1 MEINIIK
8 VELMKMIKSKKLL
21 LLFVLFIFTSF
32 AGPVYAGTDSV
43 SWTMQIIGLFGG
55 LAFFLFGMELMSS
68 GMKHAAGNQMRYIL
82 ATLTENRFRGMLLGV
97 IVTMIIQSGSATSVM
112 LVGFV
117 QAGLMSFA
125 QTIGVLVGAGIGMT
139 VTAQLIAFKVTDFAL
154 LMIAVGFLIRM
165 NAKKQTLKNISE
177 VLLGFG
183 ILFYGLKLM
192 GDSMAPLKSSQEVV
206 EFLAGLGNPV
216 IGLIIGTVLTAI
228 IQSSTALIGILII
241 LGSSGMLTLEATI
254 PMVLGANIGTC
265 ITAGFASIGTSRE
278 AKRVALANVLFRV
291 IAVAVFIWWVPEFAT
306 FIQKIALKFG
316 SDLARQIA
324 NVHTV
329 FNVVAGLILLPLTS
343 SYAKLILKIMP
354 EKESEL
360 EYQPTTTFLDESKI
374 LSPALGIDLARSE
387 ASRMAA
393 TLEIMLKAVA
403 VPFVTDEKKR
413 DKLDPELSLME
424 GIDRREEEI
433 DLMEEKIVGY
443 LIRIAQIADSEEYTK
458 ISYAM
463 VSIVKDMESI
473 GDIVHRNIK
482 GLITKK
488 QGLKHDFSDEGKE
501 ELTIYHQKVCKQIRL
516 LKEAFAE
523 KNLEK
528 AQKIMGKER
537 KYLDLELQY
546 RARHLDRL
554 VCQKAESME
563 THEVHM
569 ELMNLMAQIIVYS
582 SNIAKT
588 FMQTQTPKKQL
599 LL

>member
-1 MEINIIK
+1 
-8 VELMKMIKSKKLL
+8 MKITKSKTFIA
-21 LLFVLFIFTSF
+21 LLFFLFIITAAS
-32 AGPVYAGTDSV
+32 PVYAGTDSI
-43 SWTMQIIGLFGG
+43 SWTMQIIGLMGG

-82 ATLTENRFRGMLLGV
+82 ATLTENRFRGMLLGI

-154 LMIAVGFLIRM
+154 LMIAVGFLMRM
-165 NAKKQTLKNISE
+165 TAKKEAFKNISE

-192 GDSMAPLKSSQEVV
+192 GDSMAPLRSSPDVV
-206 EFLAGLGNPV
+206 NFLAGLGNPV
-216 IGLIIGTVLTAI
+216 IGLLIGTILTAI
-228 IQSSTALIGILII
+228 IQSSTAFIGILII
-241 LGSSGMLTLEATI
+241 LGSSGMLTLDATI

-291 IAVAVFIWWVPEFAT
+291 IAVAAFIWWVPEFSI
-306 FIQKIALKFG
+306 FIQKIAHRFG

-329 FNVVAGLILLPLTS
+329 FNVTAGLVLLPLTT
-343 SYAKLILKIMP
+343 SYARLILKIMP
-354 EKESEL
+354 EKESEK
-360 EYQPTTTFLDESKI
+360 EYQPTTTFLDESHI

-387 ASRMAA
+387 ASRMAE
-393 TLEIMLKAVA
+393 TLERMLKAVA

-413 DKLDPELSLME
+413 FKDNPQLSLME
-424 GIDRREEEI
+424 GIDRMEEDI
-433 DLMEEKIVGY
+433 DFLEEKIVAY

-473 GDIVHRNIK
+473 GDLVHRNIK
-482 GLITKK
+482 NLIRKK
-488 QGLKHDFSDEGKE
+488 QSLKYDFSDEGKE

-554 VCQKAESME
+554 VHQKEESVA

-588 FMQTQTPKKQL
+588 FMQTQTPEKQL
-599 LL
+599 FL

>member
-1 MEINIIK
+1 
-8 VELMKMIKSKKLL
+8 MKISKSKTFLSFL
-21 LLFVLFIFTSF
+21 FFLFVIT
-32 AGPVYAGTDSV
+32 AAAPVYADSGSI
-43 SWTMQIIGLFGG
+43 SWTMQIIGLLGG

-82 ATLTENRFRGMLLGV
+82 ATLTENRFRGMALGIV
-97 IVTMIIQSGSATSVM
+97 VTMIIQSGSATSVM
-112 LVGFV
+112 LVSFV
-117 QAGLMSFA
+117 QAGLMSFS

-139 VTAQLIAFKVTDFAL
+139 ITAQLIAFKVTDFAL
-154 LMIAVGFLIRM
+154 LMFAIGFLLRM
-165 NAKKQTLKNISE
+165 IAKRQTLKNISE

-192 GDSMAPLKSSQEVV
+192 GDSMAPLRSSPDVV
-206 EFLAGLGNPV
+206 NFLAGLGNPV
-216 IGLIIGTVLTAI
+216 IGLLIGIILTAI
-228 IQSSTALIGILII
+228 IQSSTAFIGILII
-241 LGSSGMLTLEATI
+241 LGSSGMLTLDATI

-265 ITAGFASIGTSRE
+265 MTAGFASIGASRE

-291 IAVAVFIWWVPEFAT
+291 IAVSIFIWIVPEFSA
-306 FIQKIALKFG
+306 FIQKIAQKFG

-329 FNVVAGLILLPLTS
+329 FNVVTGLVLLPLTN
-343 SYAKLILKIMP
+343 SYAKLILKLMP
-354 EKESEL
+354 ERESEQ
-360 EYQPTTTFLDESKI
+360 EFQPVTTFLDESKI
-374 LSPALGIDLARSE
+374 LSPALGIDLARAE
-387 ASRMAA
+387 ASRMAE
-393 TLEIMLKAVA
+393 TLEKMLKAVA
-403 VPFVTDEKKR
+403 VPFVTQEEKR
-413 DKLDPELSLME
+413 DKEAPHISLME

-433 DLMEEKIVGY
+433 DFLEEKIVAY
-443 LIRIAQIADSEEYTK
+443 LIRIAQIAESEEYTK
-458 ISYAM
+458 ITYAM
-463 VSIVKDMESI
+463 ISIVKDMESI

-488 QGLKHDFSDEGKE
+488 RGLKHDFSTEGKE
-501 ELTIYHQKVCKQIRL
+501 ELTIYHQKVCKQVRL

-528 AQKIMGKER
+528 ALKIMGKER

-554 VCQKAESME
+554 VCRQAESVD

-588 FMQTQTPKKQL
+588 FMLTQTPKKHFL
-599 LL
+599 L